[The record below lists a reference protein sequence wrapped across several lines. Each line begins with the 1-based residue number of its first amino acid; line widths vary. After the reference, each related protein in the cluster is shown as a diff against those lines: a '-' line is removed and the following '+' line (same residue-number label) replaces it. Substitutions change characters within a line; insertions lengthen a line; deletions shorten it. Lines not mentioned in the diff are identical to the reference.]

1 MKIAQA
7 LLRNNSFKRHPQLSY
22 QTNSSMKFLPQ
33 TTNHVND
40 TTIGDFN
47 GLSVN
52 YGTSLSREE
61 DDKENQSF
69 VMNKG
74 LGQILKGTA
83 KFKETQN
90 KLEQSY
96 NSLMGSFC
104 GVPPNDIKENQKKQ
118 MEGTMH
124 SFMSLYEGNAD
135 DLDIGMDDEMMRQL
149 NGHSLSR
156 EEL

>member
-1 MKIAQA
+1 
-7 LLRNNSFKRHPQLSY
+7 
-22 QTNSSMKFLPQ
+22 
-33 TTNHVND
+33 
-40 TTIGDFN
+40 
-47 GLSVN
+47 
-52 YGTSLSREE
+52 
-61 DDKENQSF
+61 
-69 VMNKG
+69 MNKG
-74 LGQILKGTA
+74 LRQILKGTA

-104 GVPPNDIKENQKKQ
+104 GVPPNDMNENQKKQ